1 MPKWTD
7 EQLDAITHDNSNI
20 IVSAGAGSGKTA
32 VLSERVL
39 EKLKK
44 GINIDELLILTFT
57 NAAAHEMKERIRNK
71 ISEHD
76 ELKEQLDKI
85 DSAYITTFDSF
96 ALSIVKKY
104 NYLLNVGKN
113 ISIIDSSVIAIK
125 KDEFID
131 SIFEELYKEED
142 PDFTKLISDLYLKD
156 DTEFK
161 KSILRINDK
170 LDLLYN
176 KKDYLNNY
184 LDNYLNEDFINNS
197 IKEFENLIF
206 KKIGNISLLYNEL
219 EEYLDSEQY
228 LKLENVIEPIINS
241 KDYDELKTNISVKL
255 PTFRG
260 LDDDAKKVK
269 ERLNDSIKEVKKLL
283 TYESSDKIKEVIKL
297 SSTYIKAIIK
307 IINKLDELVSS
318 YKLDINYY
326 EFNDIAK
333 MAIKVLDENESVRN
347 DLKNSLKEIMIDE
360 YQDTSDLQDLFISY
374 IENNNVYMVGDI
386 KQSIYRFR
394 NANPML
400 FKEKYDN
407 YSKNINGYKIDL
419 TKNFRSREEVLNN
432 INEIFELI
440 MNDNIGGAEYK
451 VSHKMNFGNPM
462 YLNKLDKK
470 QDNNLEIFKYNHDT
484 KEYKKQEIEAFIVLR
499 DIESKIKNKY
509 QIWDKDHYRDS
520 KYSDFAILIDKSTS
534 FDLYKKIFEYNDI
547 PLQVV
552 ADITLNDSVDLYII
566 KNIIKL
572 ILSEQYDINFKYS
585 YMSVLRSYLFNMNDN
600 LIFESIVNNNY
611 NEELVNIIK
620 SIDKTKTI
628 KEILDEV
635 ITKFKFYERM
645 ITVGDIKKHIL
656 VIDYLT
662 DLAQTMTDIGYS
674 LEEFSNYLDLIVE
687 ESDKYKI
694 KVPMKDD
701 KDGVKIMTIH
711 KSKGLEFPVCYFTE
725 LTNRFNMQ
733 DINSRFLYDNKYG
746 IVTPL
751 FDNGIRTTIFKDLV
765 KESYVK
771 ENISERIRL
780 FYVALTRA
788 KEKMIMVLPNKESED
803 ANLNDDVKM
812 NYKSFADMM
821 YSIENIANKYSMEI
835 NIDSLNLSKNYNYL
849 KESNYKNS
857 LVNSSNL
864 LDVNEFSIE
873 TSTIDEEHFSKE
885 NHKVLTIDEYNN
897 IEFGKKIHT
906 VFENIDLLN
915 PDYSELSLFE
925 KNKVEA
931 FINKGLL
938 NNVINIYKEYEFMY
952 KSDNTEYHGIID
964 LLLEYNDSYKIVDY
978 KLKNIDDPLYVDQ
991 LNGYKK
997 YIESLTGKETKI
1009 YLYSILNE
1017 ELKEL

>member
-71 ISEHD
+71 ISEHV
-76 ELKEQLDKI
+76 ELKDQLDKI

-228 LKLENVIEPIINS
+228 LKLENVIEPIIKT
-241 KDYDELKTNISVKL
+241 KDYDELKTNISVKF

-269 ERLNDSIKEVKKLL
+269 ERLNDAIKEVKKLL

-347 DLKNSLKEIMIDE
+347 ALKNSLKEIMIDE

-462 YLNKLDKK
+462 YLNKLDKE
-470 QDNNLEIFKYNHDT
+470 QDNNLEIFKYNHNT

-600 LIFESIVNNNY
+600 LIFESIANNNY
-611 NEELVNIIK
+611 NEELLNIIK

-687 ESDKYKI
+687 EPDKYKI

-803 ANLNDDVKM
+803 VNLNDDVKM

-821 YSIENIANKYSMEI
+821 YSIENIANKYSREI

-978 KLKNIDDPLYVDQ
+978 KLKNIDDPLYIDQ

-997 YIESLTGKETKI
+997 YIELLTGKETKI

>member
-44 GINIDELLILTFT
+44 GVNIDELLILTFT
-57 NAAAHEMKERIRNK
+57 NAAAHEMKERIRSK

-131 SIFEELYKEED
+131 EIFEKLYKTND

-176 KKDYLNNY
+176 KKEYLDSYLNNFFS
-184 LDNYLNEDFINNS
+184 DDFINNS
-197 IKEFENLIF
+197 IKEYENLLF
-206 KKIGNISLLYNEL
+206 KKVGKISLIYNEL
-219 EEYLDSEQY
+219 EEYLDSDLY
-228 LKLENVIEPIINS
+228 SKLESVIEPIINS
-241 KDYDELKTNISVKL
+241 KDYDELKENINAKL

-260 LDDDAKKVK
+260 LDEDAKKIK
-269 ERLNDSIKEVKKLL
+269 ENLSETIKEVKKMMS
-283 TYESSDKIKEVIKL
+283 YESCDKIKEVIKE

-307 IINKLDELVSS
+307 IINELDNLVSN

-333 MAIKVLDENESVRN
+333 MAIKVLDENEIVREN
-347 DLKNSLKEIMIDE
+347 LKNSLKEIMIDE

-400 FKEKYDN
+400 FKDKYDS
-407 YSKNINGYKIDL
+407 YSKKIDGYKIDL

-432 INEIFELI
+432 INLIFELI

-462 YLNKLDKK
+462 YLNKLDKP
-470 QDNNLEIFKYNHDT
+470 QDNNLNILKYNYDT

-509 QIWDKDHYRDS
+509 QIWDKDHYRDCI
-520 KYSDFAILIDKSTS
+520 YSDFAILIDKSTS

-572 ILSEQYDINFKYS
+572 ILSNSFDTSFKYS
-585 YMSVLRSYLFNMNDN
+585 YVSVLRSYLFNMNDN
-600 LIFESIVNNNY
+600 EIFESIVDNNY
-611 NEELVNIIK
+611 SGELLDIVK
-620 SIDKTKTI
+620 SIDRTKTI

-635 ITKFKFYERM
+635 ITKFNFYERM
-645 ITVGDIKKHIL
+645 ITVGDVKKHIL

-662 DLAQTMTDIGYS
+662 DLASTMTDIGYT

-711 KSKGLEFPVCYFTE
+711 KSKGLEFPICYFTE

-733 DINSRFLYDNKYG
+733 DINNRFLYDNKYG
-746 IVTPL
+746 IVTPM
-751 FDNGIRTTIFKDLV
+751 FDNGIRTTIYKDLV
-765 KESYVK
+765 KESYIK

-788 KEKMIMVLPNKESED
+788 KEKMIMVLPNKEIED
-803 ANLNDDVKM
+803 IILNDDIKM
-812 NYKSFADMM
+812 NYKSLADMM
-821 YSIENIANKYSMEI
+821 YSIQNVIDKYSSEI
-835 NIDSLNLSKNYNYL
+835 NFEDLNLSKNYNYL
-849 KESNYKNS
+849 KESNYKDN
-857 LVNSSNL
+857 LNDSNEL
-864 LDVNEFSIE
+864 LNVSEIKLDTDIL
-873 TSTIDEEHFSKE
+873 DEKHFSKE
-885 NHKVLTIDEYNN
+885 NYKVLTPDEYNN
-897 IEFGKKIHT
+897 IEFGKKIHSI
-906 VFENIDLLN
+906 FEHINLLN
-915 PDYSELSLFE
+915 PDYSDLSSFE
-925 KNKVEA
+925 KNKVDA
-931 FINKGLL
+931 FINKGILKDVL
-938 NNVINIYKEYEFMY
+938 NIYKEFEFMY
-952 KSDNTEYHGIID
+952 KEDNIEYHGIID
-964 LLLEYNDSYKIVDY
+964 LLLEYKDSYKIIDY
-978 KLKNIDDPLYVDQ
+978 KLKNIDDPLYIEQ

-997 YIESLTGKETKI
+997 YIESITGKKTEI
-1009 YLYSILNE
+1009 YLYSIIDE
-1017 ELKEL
+1017 VLKKI

>member
-39 EKLKK
+39 EKLKN
-44 GINIDELLILTFT
+44 GINVDELLILTFT

-241 KDYDELKTNISVKL
+241 KDYDELKANISVKL

-260 LDDDAKKVK
+260 LDDDAKKAK

-297 SSTYIKAIIK
+297 FSTYIKAIIK

-347 DLKNSLKEIMIDE
+347 ALKNSLKEIMIDE

-462 YLNKLDKK
+462 YLNKLDKE
-470 QDNNLEIFKYNHDT
+470 QDNNLEIFKYNNDT

-499 DIESKIKNKY
+499 DIESKIQNKY

-611 NEELVNIIK
+611 NEELLNIIK

-711 KSKGLEFPVCYFTE
+711 KSKGLEFPICYFTE

-821 YSIENIANKYSMEI
+821 YSIENIANKYSREI

-978 KLKNIDDPLYVDQ
+978 KLKNIDDPLYVEQ

>member
-39 EKLKK
+39 EKLKN
-44 GINIDELLILTFT
+44 GINVDELLILTFT

-71 ISEHD
+71 ISEHV
-76 ELKEQLDKI
+76 ELKDQLDKI

-241 KDYDELKTNISVKL
+241 KDYDELKTNISVKF

-347 DLKNSLKEIMIDE
+347 ALKNSLKEIMIDE

-407 YSKNINGYKIDL
+407 YSKNIKGYKIDL

-788 KEKMIMVLPNKESED
+788 KEKMIMVLPNKDSED

-821 YSIENIANKYSMEI
+821 YSIENIANKYSREI

-978 KLKNIDDPLYVDQ
+978 KLKNIDDPLYIDQ

>member
-1 MPKWTD
+1 MPKWTY

-71 ISEHD
+71 ISEHV

-241 KDYDELKTNISVKL
+241 KDYDELKTNISVKF

-269 ERLNDSIKEVKKLL
+269 ERLNDAIKEVKKLL

-347 DLKNSLKEIMIDE
+347 ALKNSLKEIMIDE

-470 QDNNLEIFKYNHDT
+470 QDNNLEIFKYNHNT

-600 LIFESIVNNNY
+600 LIFESIANNNY
-611 NEELVNIIK
+611 NEELLNIIK

-687 ESDKYKI
+687 EPDKYKI

-812 NYKSFADMM
+812 NYKSLADMV
-821 YSIENIANKYSMEI
+821 YSIENIANKYSREI

-978 KLKNIDDPLYVDQ
+978 KLKNIDDPLYIDQ

-997 YIESLTGKETKI
+997 YIELLTGKETKI